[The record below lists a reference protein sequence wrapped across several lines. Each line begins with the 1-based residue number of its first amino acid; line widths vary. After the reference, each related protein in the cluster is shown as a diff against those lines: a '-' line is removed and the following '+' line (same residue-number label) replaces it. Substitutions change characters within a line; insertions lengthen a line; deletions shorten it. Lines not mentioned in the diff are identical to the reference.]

1 MEFLK
6 PKHEEYLG
14 RESYTSL
21 YALRLSPTMRET
33 IYVLTQKGY
42 EINQPIR
49 NFLNELLPPM
59 VEDMIE
65 KEKTH
70 LSVIRDNE

>member
-6 PKHEEYLG
+6 PKHD
-14 RESYTSL
+14 
-21 YALRLSPTMRET
+21 ET
-33 IYVLTQKGY
+33 H

>member
-6 PKHEEYLG
+6 PKHDETHEEYLG

-21 YALRLSPTMRET
+21 YALRLSPT
-33 IYVLTQKGY
+33 IYVLNEKGY